1 MIMADPDL
9 LRDDLSENEPDA
21 VPELEAELAA
31 EVARLTAGEP
41 GESEIEK
48 IYRDCPGPVTR
59 RKALLKVSSPRIGAC
74 VQRHVKKGA
83 TELTAVCMEWEV
95 ILEIAYAPRLDW
107 LRDGPI
113 AQRKIVLPL
122 LKAERGPREMAPN
135 GKPEKRGGECPT

>member
-9 LRDDLSENEPDA
+9 RVDLSDIEPDA

-41 GESEIEK
+41 SESEIEK

-59 RKALLKVSSPRIGAC
+59 RKALFRISSPRIGAC

-83 TELTAVCMEWEV
+83 TELTVICMDHEI
-95 ILEIAYAPRLDW
+95 ILEIAYAPRRDW
-107 LRDGPI
+107 LMDGPV

-122 LKAERGPREMAPN
+122 LNAERGPREMAPN